1 MKKLKRHTAGRIALA
16 WMPPVLGFAAGT
28 GLVLRSHHVMVKTN
42 MGLAAA
48 LKTAEAS
55 LEEYRKRGKNQE
67 AREALEIAYRSLHTG
82 LTVHNKAYDQSM
94 VRQPSLK
101 QQGFAD

>member
-1 MKKLKRHTAGRIALA
+1 MRRLTGISSTPGHEGIILA
-16 WMPPVLGFAAGT
+16 TTEDGKAHRYFISADSMPENNVQNARQYF
-28 GLVLRSHHVMVKTN
+28 N
-42 MGLAAA
+42 LA
-48 LKTAEAS
+48 
-55 LEEYRKRGKNQE
+55 EEYRKRGKNQE